1 VYEFWLTR
9 WQLLVADLST
19 LLPPYIVPLLVLFLV
34 IAYVF
39 ARIYDIKLSRVLF
52 KPRRLA
58 LLIALLATPFLALPA
73 IYFFAPEKMGF
84 AVGGGKLVVD
94 VGWWDVP
101 SSKVYN
107 LSHCRLDWV
116 NASSVKVGRV
126 GYGGAMAAIG
136 KLRILPSGV
145 EGYGMVVRGA
155 EWILV
160 ARCPD
165 ATYIL
170 GAPGLNPRVI
180 HD

>member
-1 VYEFWLTR
+1 MYEFWLTR

-84 AVGGGKLVVD
+84 AVGAGSLWWTLAGGT
-94 VGWWDVP
+94 
-101 SSKVYN
+101 
-107 LSHCRLDWV
+107 C
-116 NASSVKVGRV
+116 
-126 GYGGAMAAIG
+126 
-136 KLRILPSGV
+136 LP
-145 EGYGMVVRGA
+145 
-155 EWILV
+155 
-160 ARCPD
+160 ARCTTSPTAD
-165 ATYIL
+165 ST
-170 GAPGLNPRVI
+170 G
-180 HD
+180 

>member
-1 VYEFWLTR
+1 MYEFWLTR

-94 VGWWDVP
+94 IGWWGVP
-101 SSKVYN
+101 SGKVYN
-107 LSHCRLDWV
+107 LSQCMLDWV
-116 NASSVKVGRV
+116 NASTVRIWRIGRGGPFITVGKITL
-126 GYGGAMAAIG
+126 MP
-136 KLRILPSGV
+136 LGV
-145 EGYGMVVRGA
+145 SGYGMVVHDSQ
-155 EWILV
+155 WILV

-165 ATYIL
+165 MTYIL
-170 GAPGLNPRVI
+170 GGPGLSPEAVY
-180 HD
+180 D